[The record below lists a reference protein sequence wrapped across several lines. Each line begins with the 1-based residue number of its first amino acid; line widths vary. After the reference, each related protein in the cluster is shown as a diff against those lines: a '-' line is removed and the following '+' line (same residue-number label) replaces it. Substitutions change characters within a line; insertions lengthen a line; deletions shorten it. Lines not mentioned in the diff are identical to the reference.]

1 LLTISWFGI
10 SKIMKTIEALSSLT
24 QETRLLVEF
33 LAEDY
38 CDGQPAVCGL
48 PVAPDKD
55 RKQREGHLK

>member
-1 LLTISWFGI
+1 
-10 SKIMKTIEALSSLT
+10 MKKIEALSSLT
-24 QETRLLVEF
+24 QETRLLFEF